1 MKTDFR
7 IQNWLRCAVIMF
19 LAVAGSLTASAQEIE
34 GGEAFYIYQ
43 NDGHFDGF
51 FYDQVKQIRY
61 SRFDTLGIERSEYV
75 SQEIVTEDS
84 VYRIMLTA
92 IDSVSFVQPEI
103 RFAKGVRFMRDE
115 GMMDYYVTCTD
126 MDLVFDI
133 SMPKTL
139 RPNVGDV
146 LSCTELEGHEGAFV
160 GKVASV
166 KEKDGSLV
174 VECDYVNELSDV
186 FDQFITVEQVQQV
199 ETPEGS
205 RMRRR
210 IAGLNAPKR
219 IDGNFNVNL
228 FQASTDMEANLYL
241 AEKCKVGFG
250 MHFGMAMAV
259 KAVYN
264 CTWGEFYIKTELL
277 SQFDVGAKF
286 SFDGQIDRTFEPD
299 NIPGLGAL
307 IARFSRVPFP
317 ANFPMM
323 YIEVVPK
330 PVVRVEGHFNLAY
343 GFSRQTKML
352 AMSMEIMDHSPYL
365 TFRANLSN
373 AGLLMPVETS
383 TERNVSLTAEL
394 NGMVHPCMKFP
405 INIGNES
412 WMQYL
417 AEFKCGN
424 DLFVGPKLTG
434 SISYDL
440 LKDNDNIYDTF
451 KDTKLNFTLVQ
462 FDDEYGATF
471 KAFKKKW
478 ELKETK
484 SFGYGSMDFTLFPS
498 ISDMEVELTGDN
510 EDVVTCQYKTEGDVF
525 YPQKLGVGLYTKAN
539 EDDIEYTK
547 LYRSKL
553 RDEFYFMNTF
563 NNVDVDITNIDAG
576 EYRVRPLIVHA
587 LLGYIPVYS
596 QEQVVIIEPKE
607 LTLKPEEIT
616 AEEEGGDFVVTLV
629 SKQDMPIT
637 ANPNDNWI
645 TTEIVGP
652 SGGEKYRVMKVKVAE
667 NNTDAY
673 RTGTVTVRQRYS
685 QTEFVEKTLT
695 VKQYGGL
702 QLSPSLLVFPK
713 EGGTNTVNIL
723 TSMDPVT
730 IDLNDGK
737 DWLDY
742 DLQSRTLTITASEN
756 TGAQRTATV
765 IVSAWSSRHNG
776 FNTTKLTVRQDGAV
790 NASVQPS
797 ALTFQPNGGTQQVSV
812 TLGAGVTLTGATVSE
827 DAKDW
832 LIVEKGT
839 SHVNITAM
847 PNTVAQQRQ
856 GTVYCEVT
864 KDDTGEM
871 VEMPVSVTQEMS
883 TASISPASLLFA
895 ASGGVQQARIDKG
908 NFAYCDVLSISDEGK
923 GWVSATAD
931 TDGTVNVTV
940 EANGLSVQRE
950 CTVNCWVSSVKSPSY
965 EEMMILPLKVIQE
978 PRSALE
984 PVTPDGD
991 KSPFSYITFNA
1002 ERYVEYISAIEGKA
1016 DTIVRIMPSFVFK
1029 PDNAQFTVK
1038 YGKDVNH
1045 YECVGYQEWS
1055 SNDTKTRATL
1065 SFDVEKKTDKVKNVR
1080 YVQDSESHLSITI
1093 WGATGNLTSNASMAM
1108 TVNEF
1113 PLEVNGRSY
1122 KHGKYAIADGLLFSS
1137 FNAVQ
1142 DARTTYTLSE
1152 LGKEI
1157 YGEEGIDPVSEH
1169 VTYQPYNDP
1178 RDYVEIYISYK
1189 EGQGEP
1195 IDLEWPESEV
1205 MASLKKDGMPVYEGN
1220 NPPEVSG
1227 TYQLSPFKLV
1237 ADPTGNAGA
1246 EMVESGLDGV
1256 VLKFSG
1262 QADGE
1267 INVSMYFT
1275 ANGVASEAD
1284 NEMKA
1289 LITGNGNQ
1297 FSICVPDGYGG
1308 ANIISGVIDNGAIN
1322 DLHLA
1327 SCDMKKAGQHVVL
1340 TDDDGYSSTTTWSPG
1355 NDE

>member
-1 MKTDFR
+1 
-7 IQNWLRCAVIMF
+7 
-19 LAVAGSLTASAQEIE
+19 
-34 GGEAFYIYQ
+34 
-43 NDGHFDGF
+43 
-51 FYDQVKQIRY
+51 
-61 SRFDTLGIERSEYV
+61 
-75 SQEIVTEDS
+75 
-84 VYRIMLTA
+84 
-92 IDSVSFVQPEI
+92 
-103 RFAKGVRFMRDE
+103 
-115 GMMDYYVTCTD
+115 
-126 MDLVFDI
+126 
-133 SMPKTL
+133 
-139 RPNVGDV
+139 
-146 LSCTELEGHEGAFV
+146 
-160 GKVASV
+160 
-166 KEKDGSLV
+166 
-174 VECDYVNELSDV
+174 
-186 FDQFITVEQVQQV
+186 
-199 ETPEGS
+199 
-205 RMRRR
+205 
-210 IAGLNAPKR
+210 
-219 IDGNFNVNL
+219 
-228 FQASTDMEANLYL
+228 
-241 AEKCKVGFG
+241 
-250 MHFGMAMAV
+250 
-259 KAVYN
+259 
-264 CTWGEFYIKTELL
+264 
-277 SQFDVGAKF
+277 
-286 SFDGQIDRTFEPD
+286 
-299 NIPGLGAL
+299 
-307 IARFSRVPFP
+307 
-317 ANFPMM
+317 
-323 YIEVVPK
+323 
-330 PVVRVEGHFNLAY
+330 
-343 GFSRQTKML
+343 
-352 AMSMEIMDHSPYL
+352 
-365 TFRANLSN
+365 
-373 AGLLMPVETS
+373 
-383 TERNVSLTAEL
+383 
-394 NGMVHPCMKFP
+394 
-405 INIGNES
+405 
-412 WMQYL
+412 
-417 AEFKCGN
+417 
-424 DLFVGPKLTG
+424 
-434 SISYDL
+434 
-440 LKDNDNIYDTF
+440 
-451 KDTKLNFTLVQ
+451 
-462 FDDEYGATF
+462 
-471 KAFKKKW
+471 
-478 ELKETK
+478 
-484 SFGYGSMDFTLFPS
+484 
-498 ISDMEVELTGDN
+498 
-510 EDVVTCQYKTEGDVF
+510 
-525 YPQKLGVGLYTKAN
+525 
-539 EDDIEYTK
+539 
-547 LYRSKL
+547 
-553 RDEFYFMNTF
+553 
-563 NNVDVDITNIDAG
+563 
-576 EYRVRPLIVHA
+576 
-587 LLGYIPVYS
+587 
-596 QEQVVIIEPKE
+596 
-607 LTLKPEEIT
+607 
-616 AEEEGGDFVVTLV
+616 
-629 SKQDMPIT
+629 MPIT
-637 ANPNDNWI
+637 ANPNDDWI

-673 RTGTVTVRQRYS
+673 RTGTVTVRQRYT

-702 QLSPSLLVFPK
+702 QLSPSLLVIPK
-713 EGGTNTVNIL
+713 EGGTKTVNIL
-723 TSMDPVT
+723 TSMDPIT

-737 DWLDY
+737 DWLSY
-742 DLQSRTLTITASEN
+742 DLEKRTLTITASEN

-839 SHVNITAM
+839 GHVNITAM

-950 CTVNCWVSSVKSPSY
+950 CTINCWVSSVKSPSY

-1093 WGATGNLTSNASMAM
+1093 WGATGNMTSNASMAM

-1157 YGEEGIDPVSEH
+1157 YGEEGIDPVSDH
-1169 VTYQPYNDP
+1169 ITYLPYNDS

-1246 EMVESGLDGV
+1246 EMAESGLDGV

-1267 INVSMYFT
+1267 ISVSMYFT
-1275 ANGVASEAD
+1275 AEGMASAAD
-1284 NEMKA
+1284 DEMKG
-1289 LITGNGNQ
+1289 LISGNGNQ

-1308 ANIISGVIDNGAIN
+1308 ANIISGVIDNGAIS